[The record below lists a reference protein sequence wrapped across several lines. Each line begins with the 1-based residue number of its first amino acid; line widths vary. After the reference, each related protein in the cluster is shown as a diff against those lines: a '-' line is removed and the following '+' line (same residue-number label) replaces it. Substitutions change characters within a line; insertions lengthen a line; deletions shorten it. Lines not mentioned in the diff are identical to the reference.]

1 MDKRSKI
8 LQIARYLETGDYSQ
22 TLIAKTLHVSKNQV
36 SIVKKV
42 TEQNGWTLAELTQMS
57 DDELQKYFRR
67 KDIPISSGPRET
79 IYRIP
84 DYEWMC
90 KELLRPGVTKSLLYE
105 EYVEECIRSGNI
117 YYQKTQF
124 YDLFERSLKR
134 KSFSEIIRHKPAEE
148 AEVDWTGDPAQW
160 TDPDTG
166 EVVTGWLFVG
176 VLPFSGY
183 GYAEV
188 FPDMKLSNWITA
200 HVHMFEYFGGT
211 TRTLVCDNLKTGVI
225 KHPVTGDAVLQPD
238 YEAFANHYGMI
249 VAPARVREPDDKP
262 TVENLVGKLET
273 HILARL
279 RNVQCFSIEEYNME
293 VRRELD
299 RFNAKPFQKKEGSRL
314 TAYQQYESAEMNPLP
329 SIPYEYFVK
338 KTAMVQSNCCI
349 SCGKNYYSV
358 PYQHIGERVTLRIY
372 NDRLEVW
379 SGAEHLCTHKLVIG
393 KIGVYQTDNN
403 HFPPYSSSY
412 GDWNSDRF
420 RRWARE
426 YGPYTY
432 EVIDR
437 LFSGG
442 GAEQKY
448 YNGARS
454 ILKLADQYTRPRVE
468 QACQLA
474 LRHYK
479 RPVYRNIKAILYN
492 GQDIKELAIPNT
504 QSKQTDSHSEQSH
517 VRGAEYYARKK
528 D

>member
-211 TRTLVCDNLKTGVI
+211 T
-225 KHPVTGDAVLQPD
+225 
-238 YEAFANHYGMI
+238 
-249 VAPARVREPDDKP
+249 
-262 TVENLVGKLET
+262 
-273 HILARL
+273 
-279 RNVQCFSIEEYNME
+279 
-293 VRRELD
+293 
-299 RFNAKPFQKKEGSRL
+299 
-314 TAYQQYESAEMNPLP
+314 
-329 SIPYEYFVK
+329 
-338 KTAMVQSNCCI
+338 
-349 SCGKNYYSV
+349 
-358 PYQHIGERVTLRIY
+358 
-372 NDRLEVW
+372 
-379 SGAEHLCTHKLVIG
+379 
-393 KIGVYQTDNN
+393 
-403 HFPPYSSSY
+403 
-412 GDWNSDRF
+412 
-420 RRWARE
+420 
-426 YGPYTY
+426 
-432 EVIDR
+432 
-437 LFSGG
+437 
-442 GAEQKY
+442 
-448 YNGARS
+448 
-454 ILKLADQYTRPRVE
+454 
-468 QACQLA
+468 
-474 LRHYK
+474 
-479 RPVYRNIKAILYN
+479 
-492 GQDIKELAIPNT
+492 
-504 QSKQTDSHSEQSH
+504 
-517 VRGAEYYARKK
+517 
-528 D
+528 